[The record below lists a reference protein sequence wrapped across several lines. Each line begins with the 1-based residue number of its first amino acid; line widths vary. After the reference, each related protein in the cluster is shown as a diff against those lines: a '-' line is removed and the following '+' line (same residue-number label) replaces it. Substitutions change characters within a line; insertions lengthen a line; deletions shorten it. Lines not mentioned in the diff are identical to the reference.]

1 VVARCP
7 ECQARYRIARE
18 KIGARGARIRCAQC
32 QTIFKID
39 APQAPVSAPEPVSA
53 KAQEA
58 VARMIVAEGDAAT
71 AKAISDFLQTRRIEG
86 VIVSDG
92 GEAILQIHRTQPDGV
107 ILGGQLPGLNGS
119 ALAEIVRRTAELA
132 SVRLIRIATLEEP
145 VGAPEFEAEHTLEPG
160 DLPDGLG
167 PILERLQI
175 GEKPAI
181 AQGPPEPQEQPAS
194 DPASES
200 SAAPEAAPVS
210 EPKGRRS
217 RGQPTSSDP
226 EVAAAERL
234 ARIIVSDI
242 ILYNDEKFGRGV
254 EEGNVVQLL
263 QAELEEASTLFKQRI
278 PEAIRAGR
286 DFLSQEL
293 ERRAEAKKSS

>member
-1 VVARCP
+1 
-7 ECQARYRIARE
+7 
-18 KIGARGARIRCAQC
+18 
-32 QTIFKID
+32 
-39 APQAPVSAPEPVSA
+39 
-53 KAQEA
+53 
-58 VARMIVAEGDAAT
+58 MIVAEGDAAT
-71 AKAISDFLQTRRIEG
+71 AKAITDFLQTRRIEG
-86 VIVSDG
+86 VIASDG
-92 GEAILQIHRTQPDGV
+92 GEAILQIHRTRPDGV
-107 ILGGQLPGLNGS
+107 VLGGQLPGLSGS

-160 DLPDGLG
+160 DLPEGLG

-194 DPASES
+194 DAASEPRAKAG
-200 SAAPEAAPVS
+200 AAPTSEAR
-210 EPKGRRS
+210 GRRS

-226 EVAAAERL
+226 EIAAAERL

-242 ILYNDEKFGRGV
+242 ILYNDEKFVRGV

-278 PEAIRAGR
+278 PEGIRAGR
-286 DFLSQEL
+286 DFLTEEL
-293 ERRAEAKKSS
+293 ERRAEAKRS